1 MLFCRALQRR
11 LGYWTLAE
19 LDKFDYRLLEL
30 LQENSR
36 LTGNDLA
43 EKVGLSSAAC
53 LRRVQRLRET
63 GVIERDVAIVS
74 PKVFGKKM
82 MVIVLLTMERDR
94 PDRYMLMRDAFAKMP
109 EVVQCHHVTGAH
121 DFVLRIQVSDMEEYS
136 AFVERV
142 FHEPY
147 VKRYESLAVLGSLK

>member
-1 MLFCRALQRR
+1 M
-11 LGYWTLAE
+11 AE

-36 LTGNDLA
+36 LTGSALA
-43 EKVGLSSAAC
+43 DRVGLSSAAC

-63 GVIERDVAIVS
+63 GVIERDVAVVS

-94 PDRYMLMRDAFAKMP
+94 PDRYILMRDAFAKMP

-147 VKRYESLAVLGSLK
+147 IKRYESLAVLGSLK

>member
-1 MLFCRALQRR
+1 MR
-11 LGYWTLAE
+11 LGELGDLSNRYKAILANPE
-19 LDKFDYRLLEL
+19 FAGILDPQHVEC
-30 LQENSR
+30 
-36 LTGNDLA
+36 TGTRFA
-43 EKVGLSSAAC
+43 HV

-94 PDRYMLMRDAFAKMP
+94 PDRYMLMREEFGRMP

-136 AFVERV
+136 AFVDRV

-147 VKRYESLAVLGSLK
+147 IKRYESLAVLGSLK